1 MRPTSPTAAK
11 IVNNPTAI
19 GYRLANNRWKEHR
32 AMARARAF
40 EPVHGES
47 TAALIARQLRDAI
60 MHGRLAPGAQ
70 LSEAELSA
78 QFGVSR
84 GPLRE
89 AMQRLVQEGLL
100 RSERNRGL
108 FVMVLTEDDVRDIY
122 AARSAIERAAAS
134 MIVRA
139 SDPAALAQ
147 LRSACE
153 AMTKAAQRKDMVRL
167 SDADLRF
174 HELLVTQSGSPRLN
188 RMHQTLIVETRMCM
202 TALQDKYRAPVD
214 LAREHTAIVDAIAAG
229 DEALALRRI
238 DEHMQDALTRLAPAT
253 V

>member
-1 MRPTSPTAAK
+1 
-11 IVNNPTAI
+11 
-19 GYRLANNRWKEHR
+19 
-32 AMARARAF
+32 MARARPF
-40 EPVHGES
+40 EPVHQES

-60 MHGRLAPGAQ
+60 MHGRLEPGAQ

-108 FVMVLTEDDVRDIY
+108 FVMVLTEDDVRDVY
-122 AARSAIERAAAS
+122 AARSAIERAAAT
-134 MIVRA
+134 MVLRA
-139 SDPAALAQ
+139 GDPEALAE
-147 LRSACE
+147 LRSACA
-153 AMTKAAQRKDMVRL
+153 AMTKAAKKKDMVGL

-174 HELLVTQSGSPRLN
+174 HEVLVTQSGSPRLS
-188 RMHQTLIVETRMCM
+188 RMHETLIVETRMCM
-202 TALQDKYRAPVD
+202 TALQDKYRMPADVV
-214 LAREHTAIVDAIAAG
+214 LEHTAIVDAIEAK
-229 DEALALRRI
+229 DEALALRKI
-238 DEHMQDALTRLAPAT
+238 DEHMQDALTRLAPAP

>member
-1 MRPTSPTAAK
+1 
-11 IVNNPTAI
+11 
-19 GYRLANNRWKEHR
+19 
-32 AMARARAF
+32 MARTQSF
-40 EPVHGES
+40 EPVHQES

-70 LSEAELSA
+70 LSEADLSA

-108 FVMVLTEDDVRDIY
+108 FVIELAEDDVRDVY
-122 AARSAIERAAAS
+122 AARLAIESAAAT
-134 MIVRA
+134 MILR
-139 SDPAALAQ
+139 SGDPVALAE

-153 AMTKAAQRKDMVRL
+153 AMTKAAKKKDMVGL

-174 HELLVTQSGSPRLN
+174 HEVLVTQSGSPRLN
-188 RMHQTLIVETRMCM
+188 RMHETLIVETRMCM
-202 TALQDKYRAPVD
+202 TALQDKYHMPVD
-214 LAREHTAIVDAIAAG
+214 VVLEHAAIVDAIEAK
-229 DEALALRRI
+229 DEALVLRKI
-238 DEHMQDALTRLAPAT
+238 DEHMQDALSRLAPAPA
-253 V
+253 

>member
-1 MRPTSPTAAK
+1 
-11 IVNNPTAI
+11 
-19 GYRLANNRWKEHR
+19 
-32 AMARARAF
+32 MARARSF
-40 EPVHGES
+40 EPVHQES

-60 MHGRLAPGAQ
+60 MHGRLEPGAQ

-108 FVMVLTEDDVRDIY
+108 FVIVLADDDVRDIY
-122 AARSAIERAAAS
+122 AARSAIESAAALL
-134 MIVRA
+134 ILREA
-139 SDPAALAQ
+139 DPAALAE

-153 AMTKAAQRKDMVRL
+153 AMTKAARKKDMVGL

-174 HELLVTQSGSPRLN
+174 HEVLVSQSGSPRLN

-202 TALQDKYRAPVD
+202 TALQDKYRAPTD
-214 LAREHTAIVDAIAAG
+214 LAREHSAIVDAIEAK
-229 DEALALRRI
+229 DEPLALRKI
-238 DEHMQDALTRLAPAT
+238 DEHMQDALTRLTPAP